1 MFVNSELFLSV
12 LKSKYKSFALS
23 KPLSTIYQVAATD
36 SLCCYLS
43 KWSDFFYFL
52 LCLRVLKWYLVQRP
66 RRKAQS
72 KKRQF
77 WIFLR
82 KKKCLIAHSGKMFGS
97 KSVEFQNY
105 KKEKLFSTELKPILT
120 PCENVPQV
128 ESTIWST
135 RDIFRFK
142 IERRLNLTC
151 FDSFCLFL

>member
-66 RRKAQS
+66 EGKLKVKRGNFEFSWEKKNVWSLILAKCLGQRVWNS
-72 KKRQF
+72 K
-77 WIFLR
+77 IT
-82 KKKCLIAHSGKMFGS
+82 KKKNFSRPNWNLFSPHVKMCLRWSQLFDQLEIFFAS
-97 KSVEFQNY
+97 KSKDV
-105 KKEKLFSTELKPILT
+105 
-120 PCENVPQV
+120 
-128 ESTIWST
+128 
-135 RDIFRFK
+135 
-142 IERRLNLTC
+142 
-151 FDSFCLFL
+151 

>member
-1 MFVNSELFLSV
+1 MFVNSELFFSV
-12 LKSKYKSFALS
+12 LKSKYKSFVLS
-23 KPLSTIYQVAATD
+23 KPLSKIYQVAATD

-43 KWSDFFYFL
+43 KWSDFVISFMFA
-52 LCLRVLKWYLVQRP
+52 CFKMISCP
-66 RRKAQS
+66 KARRKAQS

-82 KKKCLIAHSGKMFGS
+82 KKNVWSLILAKCLGQRVWNS
-97 KSVEFQNY
+97 KIT
-105 KKEKLFSTELKPILT
+105 KKKKLFSTELKPILT

-135 RDIFRFK
+135 RDIFHFK

>member
-12 LKSKYKSFALS
+12 LKSKYKSFVLS

-43 KWSDFFYFL
+43 KWSDFVISFMFV
-52 LCLRVLKWYLVQRP
+52 CFKMISCP
-66 RRKAQS
+66 KARRKAQS

-135 RDIFRFK
+135 RDIFHFK